1 MTATQVSPQPL
12 WELNHIYKSFPGV
25 QALDDVSLSL
35 YPGEVHALIGENGSG
50 KSTLC
55 KCVAGVYQP
64 DSGAMLWQGQP
75 VVSASPLEARQ
86 FGVATIYQEFSLIPT
101 LSVTENIFLG
111 RPLRRAGTLDWATM
125 RRRTGEVL
133 NQLDVHVDPDDLVR
147 SLSVAE
153 QQLVEIA
160 KALSA
165 DSTLLIMDEPT
176 AAIGLGETERLLAL
190 VRRLAGEGKAILYI
204 SHRLDEVFQVADVVT
219 IFKDGKLVCSRQPV
233 SALTMHE
240 VVRMMVGVDVDQHY
254 PKEPNTR
261 PEVSLEVRDLH
272 TENGVNGVS
281 FIVHKGEVFGLGGM
295 VGAGRTEIARA
306 IFGLDKPTQGQVL
319 LEGNEVSFSSPASAI
334 GAGVGLVPEDRKAD
348 GLFFNFEAPPNITI
362 ARLRSL
368 VRSGFLSLPAE
379 QRVGK
384 EYVGKLSITPAALE
398 KSVQFLSGGNQQ
410 KVVIAR
416 WLYSNARLL
425 IFDEPTRGIDIGAK
439 LDVYA
444 VINELTARGIGI
456 LLISSDYPELLAMSD
471 RVAVVRDGRILH
483 VAAAGELNE
492 QRLTAIASGAEV
504 GNLAG
509 AAIDKGAIDKGDVYA

>member
-1 MTATQVSPQPL
+1 MTATQFPTQPL
-12 WELNHIYKSFPGV
+12 WEMNHIYKAFPGV

-55 KCVAGVYQP
+55 KCLAGVYQP
-64 DSGAMLWQGQP
+64 DAGEMLWGGRS
-75 VVSASPLEARQ
+75 VTSANPLEARK
-86 FGVATIYQEFSLIPT
+86 FGVATIYQEFSLVPT

-111 RPLRRAGTLDWATM
+111 RPLRRRGTLDWPAM
-125 RRRTGEVL
+125 RHKTVEVL
-133 NQLDVHVDPDDLVR
+133 NQLEVRVDPDELVR
-147 SLSVAE
+147 RLSVAE

-176 AAIGLGETERLLAL
+176 AAIGLGETERLLTL
-190 VRRLAGEGKAILYI
+190 VKKLAAGGKAILYV

-219 IFKDGKLVCSRQPV
+219 IFKDGKLVCSRQPI
-233 SALTMHE
+233 ATLTMNE
-240 VVRMMVGVDVDQHY
+240 VVRMMVGVEVGQHY
-254 PKEPNTR
+254 PKETHTR
-261 PEVSLEVRDLH
+261 PEVCLEVHDLS
-272 TENGVNGVS
+272 TENGVNDVT
-281 FIVHKGEVFGLGGM
+281 FTVHKGEVFGLGGM

-306 IFGLDKPTQGQVL
+306 IFGLDRPTGGTIF
-319 LEGNEVSFSSPASAI
+319 LEGSEVSFSSPADAI
-334 GAGVGLVPEDRKAD
+334 HAGVGLVPEDRKAD
-348 GLFFNFEAPPNITI
+348 GLFFNFDAPPNITI

-379 QRVGK
+379 QRVGR
-384 EYVGKLSITPAALE
+384 EYVGKLSITPTALE

-425 IFDEPTRGIDIGAK
+425 LFDEPTRGIDIGAK

-483 VAAAGELNE
+483 IAAGGELTE
-492 QRLTAIASGAEV
+492 HQLTAIASGAEA
-504 GNLAG
+504 GNMADAAPSRAG
-509 AAIDKGAIDKGDVYA
+509 